1 MVIVIP
7 ALIFSKFRFGWK
19 MGIHAIPQKPSS
31 KPSLQAFMVV
41 AEKQVSSV
49 LQEITSSFNDSSLA
63 LKGSQVRYLEYMSLL
78 KQNAFFQ

>member
-1 MVIVIP
+1 
-7 ALIFSKFRFGWK
+7 
-19 MGIHAIPQKPSS
+19 
-31 KPSLQAFMVV
+31 MVV